1 MLPAC
6 LKAVPSWLIQNN
18 GMKHIKVSE
27 TQYVVLNDDGSPMTP
42 SQFYE
47 FMADLN
53 SKGEELVFKEENE
66 KTEPIPNT
74 EQ

>member
-1 MLPAC
+1 
-6 LKAVPSWLIQNN
+6 
-18 GMKHIKVSE
+18 
-27 TQYVVLNDDGSPMTP
+27 MTP